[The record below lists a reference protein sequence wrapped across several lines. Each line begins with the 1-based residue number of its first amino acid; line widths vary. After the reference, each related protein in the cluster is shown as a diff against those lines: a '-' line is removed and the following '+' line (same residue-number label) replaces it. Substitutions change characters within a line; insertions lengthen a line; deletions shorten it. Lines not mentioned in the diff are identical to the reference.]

1 MGFIAAYKTAS
12 FNLVRHTVIQHITDS
27 KMKHRGF
34 QTSPAKNFRLISRNH
49 LRYSLRMA
57 AGLTALLVVSGGS
70 ILLPGEVNAGAT
82 HSEGI
87 APITAQVPTTATVIY
102 VNPTTGADNAGA
114 GTTANAPYKSI
125 SFALSQAQPGTTIQL
140 APGNYSQE
148 SGETF
153 PILLKPGVTL
163 RGDEATRGQGILISG
178 GGFYTSRTF
187 ARQDITILAEQNTT
201 ITGVSVTNPNSRG
214 TGVWVEST
222 NPIIKNST
230 FTNSIREGVF
240 VTGTGNPKIESNI
253 FVQNKGNGVSVA
265 KSAQGEIRGNLFQDT
280 GFGIAIGGTSTPL
293 VVENQIIENQDGLF
307 ISESAKPV
315 LRKNVIQNNKRDGI
329 VATVSALPDLGT
341 NENPG
346 GNLIRNNARY
356 DVNNAT
362 KTGTILAVGNDID
375 QKRIAGS
382 VDFVAAVVDVPPGGA
397 VAFKDV
403 PANYWAKVYIEAL
416 ASQNIIA
423 GFPDGTFK
431 PNEPVTRAQ
440 FATIITKALTPPSKR
455 PAIKFK
461 DVASNFWA
469 FAAIQSAYQSQ
480 FVSGYPDGTFKPQQQ
495 IPRVQALVALANGL
509 GLTANDQSVLSFY
522 TDAGQI
528 PNYAIAP
535 IAAATVRQLVINYP
549 TAKQLNPN
557 RQATRAE
564 VAAFVYQALVNTGR
578 AQPIPSSYL
587 VTVQ

>member
-1 MGFIAAYKTAS
+1 MNY
-12 FNLVRHTVIQHITDS
+12 
-27 KMKHRGF
+27 RGF
-34 QTSPAKNFRLISRNH
+34 HISLAEIFRLLSSSH
-49 LRYSLRMA
+49 LRYTLRLG
-57 AGLTALLVVSGGS
+57 AGLTAMLVVSSGS
-70 ILLPGEVNAGAT
+70 ILLSDEVNAGAT

-87 APITAQVPTTATVIY
+87 APTLTAQAPATAAAIY
-102 VNPTTGADNAGA
+102 VNPATGADSAGA
-114 GTTANAPYKSI
+114 GATSAAPYKSI
-125 SFALSQAQPGTTIQL
+125 SFALSQAQPGAVIQL
-140 APGNYSQE
+140 APGNYNQE

-153 PILLKPGVTL
+153 PLLLKPGVTL
-163 RGDEATRGQGILISG
+163 RGDEATKGQGILITG

-187 ARQDITILAEQNTT
+187 ARQDITILAERDTT
-201 ITGVSVTNPNSRG
+201 IAGVTVTNPNSRG

-230 FTNSIREGVF
+230 FTNSVREGVF
-240 VTGTGNPKIESNI
+240 VTGTGNPTIEGNL
-253 FVQNKGNGVSVA
+253 FVQNKGNGISVA
-265 KSAQGEIRGNLFQDT
+265 RAAQGEIRNNLFQDT
-280 GFGIAIGGTSTPL
+280 GFGLAIGGTSTPQI
-293 VVENQIIENQDGLF
+293 VENQIVQNQDGLY

-329 VATVSALPDLGT
+329 IATVNALPDLGT

-346 GNLIRNNARY
+346 GNLIRNNTRY

-362 KTGTILAVGNDID
+362 KTSQILAVGNDID
-375 QKRIAGS
+375 QKKIFGS
-382 VDFVAAVVDVPPGGA
+382 VNFVAATVDAPPGGP

-403 PANYWAKVYIEAL
+403 PANYWAKAYIEAL

-423 GFPDGTFK
+423 GFPDGSFK
-431 PNEPVTRAQ
+431 PNDPVTRAQ
-440 FATIITKALTPPSKR
+440 FATIVTKALTPATKR
-455 PAIKFK
+455 AAIKFK

-469 FAAIQSAYQSQ
+469 NAAIQSAYQSE

-509 GLTANDQSVLSFY
+509 GLTASNQNVLSFY
-522 TDAGQI
+522 TDAAQI

-535 IAAATVRQLVINYP
+535 VAAATARQLVINYP

-557 RQATRAE
+557 REATRAE
-564 VAAFVYQALVNTGR
+564 VAAFVYQALVNAGR

>member
-1 MGFIAAYKTAS
+1 
-12 FNLVRHTVIQHITDS
+12 
-27 KMKHRGF
+27 MKYRGF
-34 QTSPAKNFRLISRNH
+34 HISPAKNFRLLSSSYLSYT
-49 LRYSLRMA
+49 LRLG
-57 AGLTALLVVSGGS
+57 AGLSAMLVVSSGS
-70 ILLPGEVNAGAT
+70 ILPLSKANAGAT
-82 HSEGI
+82 HPGNI
-87 APITAQVPTTATVIY
+87 APTLTAQAPATAAVIY
-102 VNPTTGADNAGA
+102 VNPATGADSAGA
-114 GTTANAPYKSI
+114 GTTSAAPYKTI
-125 SFALSQAQPGTTIQL
+125 SFALSQAQPGAVIQL

-153 PILLKPGVTL
+153 PLLLKPGVTL
-163 RGDEATRGQGILISG
+163 RGDEATKGQGILITG

-187 ARQDITILAEQNTT
+187 ARQDITILTEQDTT
-201 ITGVSVTNPNSRG
+201 IAGVTVTNPNSRG
-214 TGVWVEST
+214 TAVWVEST
-222 NPIIKNST
+222 NPMIKNST
-230 FTNSIREGVF
+230 FTNSVREGVF
-240 VTGTGNPKIESNI
+240 VTGTGNPKIEGNL
-253 FVQNKGNGVSVA
+253 FVQNKGNGISIARAA
-265 KSAQGEIRGNLFQDT
+265 KGEIRNNLFQDT
-280 GFGIAIGGTSTPL
+280 GFGLAIGGTSTPQI
-293 VVENQIIENQDGLF
+293 VENQIVENQDGLF

-315 LRKNVIQNNKRDGI
+315 LRKNVIQNNKRDGL

-346 GNLIRNNARY
+346 GNLIRNNTRY

-362 KTGTILAVGNDID
+362 KTGQIIAIGNDID
-375 QKRIAGS
+375 QKKIFGS
-382 VDFVAAVVDVPPGGA
+382 VNFVAATVDVPPGGP

-403 PANYWAKVYIEAL
+403 PANYWAKTYIEAL

-440 FATIITKALTPPSKR
+440 FATIITKALTPPAKR
-455 PAIKFK
+455 TAIQFK

-469 FAAIQSAYQSQ
+469 YAAIQSAYQSQ

-509 GLTANDQSVLSFY
+509 GLTANNQNVLSFY
-522 TDAGQI
+522 TDAAQI

-535 IAAATVRQLVINYP
+535 VAAATARQLVINYP

-557 RQATRAE
+557 REATRAE
-564 VAAFVYQALVNTGR
+564 VAAFVYQALVNAGR

-587 VTVQ
+587 VIVQ

>member
-1 MGFIAAYKTAS
+1 MKYWGS
-12 FNLVRHTVIQHITDS
+12 HIS
-27 KMKHRGF
+27 L
-34 QTSPAKNFRLISRNH
+34 AKNFRLLSSSHFRYT
-49 LRYSLRMA
+49 LRVG
-57 AGLTALLVVSGGS
+57 AGLTAILVVSSGS
-70 ILLPGEVNAGAT
+70 ILLPNEVNADTT
-82 HSEGI
+82 HPENI
-87 APITAQVPTTATVIY
+87 APTHTAQAPATAAAIY
-102 VNPTTGADNAGA
+102 VNPATGADRAGA
-114 GTTANAPYKSI
+114 GATSAAPYKSI
-125 SFALSQAQPGTTIQL
+125 SFALSQAQAGAVIQL
-140 APGNYSQE
+140 APGNYNQE

-153 PILLKPGVTL
+153 PLLLKPGVTL
-163 RGDEATRGQGILISG
+163 RGDEATKGQAILITG

-187 ARQDITILAEQNTT
+187 ARQDITILAEQDTT
-201 ITGVSVTNPNSRG
+201 ITGVTVTNPNSRG

-222 NPIIKNST
+222 NPTIKNST
-230 FTNSIREGVF
+230 FTNSVREGVF
-240 VTGTGNPKIESNI
+240 VTGTGNPKIESNL
-253 FVQNKGNGVSVA
+253 FVQNKGNGISIA
-265 KSAQGEIRGNLFQDT
+265 KAAQGEIRSNLFQDT
-280 GFGIAIGGTSTPL
+280 GFGLAIGGTSTPL

-315 LRKNVIQNNKRDGI
+315 LRKNVIQNNKRDGV
-329 VATVSALPDLGT
+329 VATVNASPDLGT

-346 GNLIRNNARY
+346 GNLIRNNTRY

-362 KTGTILAVGNDID
+362 KTGQIVAVGNDID
-375 QKRIAGS
+375 QKKIFGS
-382 VDFVAAVVDVPPGGA
+382 VDFVAASVDVPPGGP

-403 PANYWAKVYIEAL
+403 PANYWAKTYIEAL

-423 GFPDGTFK
+423 GFPDGSFK

-440 FATIITKALTPPSKR
+440 FATIVTKALKPPTKR
-455 PAIKFK
+455 TAIQFK

-469 FAAIQSAYQSQ
+469 YAAIQSAYQSQ

-495 IPRVQALVALANGL
+495 IPRVQALVSLANGL
-509 GLTANDQSVLSFY
+509 GLTANNQNVVSFY
-522 TDAGQI
+522 TDAAQI

-535 IAAATVRQLVINYP
+535 VAAATARQLVINYP

-564 VAAFVYQALVNTGR
+564 VAAFVYQALVNAGR

>member
-1 MGFIAAYKTAS
+1 
-12 FNLVRHTVIQHITDS
+12 
-27 KMKHRGF
+27 MKYRGF
-34 QTSPAKNFRLISRNH
+34 HISLAKNFRLLSSSH
-49 LRYSLRMA
+49 LRYTLRVG
-57 AGLTALLVVSGGS
+57 AGLTAMLVVSSGS
-70 ILLPGEVNAGAT
+70 ILLPGGVNAGAT
-82 HSEGI
+82 PPEGI
-87 APITAQVPTTATVIY
+87 APTLTAQVPTTAAVIY
-102 VNPTTGADNAGA
+102 VNPATGADSAGA
-114 GTTANAPYKSI
+114 GATSAAPYRSI
-125 SFALSQAQPGTTIQL
+125 SFALSQAQPGAVIQL
-140 APGNYSQE
+140 APGNYNQE

-153 PILLKPGVTL
+153 PLLLKPGVTL
-163 RGDEATRGQGILISG
+163 RGDEATKGQAILITG

-187 ARQDITILAEQNTT
+187 AQQNITILAGQDTT
-201 ITGVSVTNPNSRG
+201 ITGVTVTNTNSRG

-230 FTNSIREGVF
+230 FTNSAREGVF
-240 VTGTGNPKIESNI
+240 VTGTGNPKIEGNF
-253 FVQNKGNGVSVA
+253 FVQNQGNGISIA
-265 KSAQGEIRGNLFQDT
+265 RAAQGEIRSNLFQDT
-280 GFGIAIGGTSTPL
+280 GFGLAIGGTSTPL
-293 VVENQIIENQDGLF
+293 IVENQITENQDGLF

-315 LRKNVIQNNKRDGI
+315 LRKNVIQNNKRDGL

-346 GNLIRNNARY
+346 GNLIRNNTRY

-362 KTGTILAVGNDID
+362 KTSTILAVGNDID
-375 QKRIAGS
+375 QKKIFGS
-382 VDFVAAVVDVPPGGA
+382 VDFVAATVDVTPGGP

-403 PANYWAKVYIEAL
+403 PANYWAKTYIEAL

-455 PAIKFK
+455 AGIQFK

-469 FAAIQSAYQSQ
+469 YAAIQSAYQSQ

-509 GLTANDQSVLSFY
+509 GLTANNQNVLSFY
-522 TDAGQI
+522 TDAAQI

-535 IAAATVRQLVINYP
+535 VAAATARQLVINYP

-557 RQATRAE
+557 REATRAE
-564 VAAFVYQALVNTGR
+564 VAAFVYQALVNAGR

>member
-1 MGFIAAYKTAS
+1 MKYRGY
-12 FNLVRHTVIQHITDS
+12 HIS
-27 KMKHRGF
+27 L
-34 QTSPAKNFRLISRNH
+34 AKNFRLLSSSH
-49 LRYSLRMA
+49 LRYTLRVG
-57 AGLTALLVVSGGS
+57 AGLTAILVVSSGS
-70 ILLPGEVNAGAT
+70 ILLPNEVNAGAT
-82 HSEGI
+82 HPENI
-87 APITAQVPTTATVIY
+87 APPLTAQAPATAAAIY
-102 VNPTTGADNAGA
+102 VNPATGADRAGA
-114 GTTANAPYKSI
+114 GATSAAPYKSI
-125 SFALSQAQPGTTIQL
+125 SFALSQAQAGAVIQL
-140 APGNYSQE
+140 APGNYNQE
-148 SGETF
+148 SSETF
-153 PILLKPGVTL
+153 PLSLKPGVTL
-163 RGDEATRGQGILISG
+163 RGDEATKGQAILITG

-187 ARQDITILAEQNTT
+187 AQQNITILAGQDTT
-201 ITGVSVTNPNSRG
+201 ITGVTVTNPNSRG

-230 FTNSIREGVF
+230 FTNSAREGVF
-240 VTGTGNPKIESNI
+240 VTGTGNPKVEGNL
-253 FVQNKGNGVSVA
+253 FVQNKGNGISIA
-265 KSAQGEIRGNLFQDT
+265 KAAQGEIRSNLFQDT
-280 GFGIAIGGTSTPL
+280 GFGLAIGGTSTPL

-315 LRKNVIQNNKRDGI
+315 LRKNVIQNNKRDGV

-346 GNLIRNNARY
+346 GNLIRNNTRY

-362 KTGTILAVGNDID
+362 KTGKIVAVGNDID
-375 QKRIAGS
+375 QKKIFGS
-382 VDFVAAVVDVPPGGA
+382 VDFVAASVDVPPGGP

-403 PANYWAKVYIEAL
+403 PANYWAKTYIEAL

-423 GFPDGTFK
+423 GFPDGSFK

-440 FATIITKALTPPSKR
+440 FATIVTKALTPAAKR
-455 PAIKFK
+455 PGIQFK

-469 FAAIQSAYQSQ
+469 YAAIQSAYQSQ

-509 GLTANDQSVLSFY
+509 GLTASNQNILSFY
-522 TDAGQI
+522 TDAAQI

-535 IAAATVRQLVINYP
+535 VAAATARQLVINYP
-549 TAKQLNPN
+549 TVKQLNPN

-564 VAAFVYQALVNTGR
+564 VAAFVYQALVNAGR

-587 VTVQ
+587 VTAQ